1 MSDSLGLSIGVANL
15 VAARAGGNPVPRSSV
30 LTLFGRRPAEV
41 GLPEENPN
49 LNEPGLVLRGF
60 VERVGDQAPLVATDG
75 TKYQGAALTVVA
87 LDAMARTVGYGAPVT
102 IAAPAYWSQGQFT
115 ALREAL
121 VTQPSLAPD
130 GAPMVISDA
139 TVALAGLA
147 TQRGFPTGGVVALCD
162 FGAGGTSVTLAHAGA
177 NLQQIGA
184 TVRYPEFSGDEI
196 DQAILNHVLTVAPG
210 VDSSNVSVTA
220 TQMGSVT
227 RLLGACRRAKEQ
239 LSAGTVATIATGAS
253 GLPGSGADLRVSRAE
268 FDQLISGPLDRFLA
282 AFEEVLQRNGIAR
295 NSLGAVAIVGGGAS
309 IPLITTRLAQRFQ
322 VPVLTGAQP
331 LFGAAVGA
339 TSLGLER
346 SSAGLPTGAGPAVDV
361 PTSIVGAASPPTQA
375 APTAWAPAAGATEA
389 LPGSGESTTDQA
401 LAWSEDAGTGL
412 EPVPYAGPADYTS
425 PAEPAP
431 VPAYTGTQHDLYP
444 GEPEV
449 PQWYRRPAILLSL
462 AGAAAAI
469 LLAVVL
475 ALTLRPTNTKPVT
488 TTSQPPPIT
497 TTVIGPDNSPT
508 QTVITPPP
516 VTVTTTTTRPPVTT
530 TTTPPPSSTSTTS
543 TTPSTTTTTTTTTTT
558 PPPTTTTTTPPPT
571 TSTQVT
577 TTAPP
582 TTTVNPPPTTTV
594 APVTPTTVAPGA

>member
-1 MSDSLGLSIGVANL
+1 MSDSLGLSIGVADL
-15 VAARAGGNPVPRSSV
+15 VAARASGNPVPRSSV
-30 LTLFGRRPAEV
+30 LTLFDRRPAEV

-60 VERVGDQAPLVATDG
+60 VERVGDQAPLVASDG

-102 IAAPAYWSQGQFT
+102 IAVPAYWSESQFT
-115 ALREAL
+115 SLREAL

-139 TVALAGLA
+139 TVALAALA
-147 TQRGFPTGGVVALCD
+147 NQRGFPTSGVVALCD

-177 NLQQIGA
+177 NLQQLGA
-184 TVRYPEFSGDEI
+184 TLRYPEFSGDEI
-196 DQAILNHVLTVAPG
+196 DQTILNHLLTVAPG
-210 VDSSNVSVTA
+210 VDNTNVSVTA

-227 RLLGACRRAKEQ
+227 RLLGGCRRAKEQ
-239 LSAGTVATIATGAS
+239 LSAATVATIATGAS
-253 GLPGSGADLRVSRAE
+253 GLPGSVGNLQLSRAE

-282 AFEEVLQRNGIAR
+282 AFEEMLQRNGIGR
-295 NSLGAVAIVGGGAS
+295 TSLAAIATVGGGAS
-309 IPLITTRLAQRFQ
+309 IPLITTRLSQRFQ

-331 LFGAAVGA
+331 MFSAAIGA

-361 PTSIVGAASPPTQA
+361 PTSIVGAATPPTAA

-389 LPGSGESTTDQA
+389 LPGSGESTTDHA
-401 LAWSEDAGTGL
+401 LAWSEDAGTGM

-431 VPAYTGTQHDLYP
+431 APEYTGAQHDVYP

-449 PQWYRRPAILLSL
+449 PPWYRRPTILLSL

-475 ALTLRPTNTKPVT
+475 ALTLGPTNTKPVT

-516 VTVTTTTTRPPVTT
+516 VTVTTTTQPPVTT
-530 TTTPPPSSTSTTS
+530 TTTTTPPPTTTSTTS
-543 TTPSTTTTTTTTTTT
+543 TTPSTTTTTTT
-558 PPPTTTTTTPPPT
+558 PPPTTTTTTAPPT

-582 TTTVNPPPTTTV
+582 TTTVKPPPTTTA